1 MWIALEMEAGALCS
15 GLSIPCLPEPC
26 VYLVFKPSH
35 PDWSGKSCTSMLLVQ
50 IPYAFCI
57 YNIAIFVL
65 KSSKLYNDLL
75 ITKIISLPVIKYRTF
90 FIFAFIGSY
99 IKLGGRQIHRIS

>member
-1 MWIALEMEAGALCS
+1 MWTALEMEAGALCS
-15 GLSIPCLPEPC
+15 GLSLPCLPEPC

-35 PDWSGKSCTSMLLVQ
+35 PDWGGKSCTSTLLVQ

-75 ITKIISLPVIKYRTF
+75 ITKILSLPVIKAMTLSF
-90 FIFAFIGSY
+90 CWFLSVG
-99 IKLGGRQIHRIS
+99 